1 MSTSPLPRCGTS
13 ASIVSSTGLPEG
25 TMIQIT
31 LGAVSRAQRSR
42 RSAAPFAPW
51 AALAF
56 TASAL
61 RSHTT
66 TSCPPL
72 SRRSVMLP
80 PIRPRPIIAS
90 CIVPPGSWSRDRRRR
105 AEESHV
111 GGRDDVDWKARHQ
124 PRHPALRP
132 ERGEKGTLPQLR
144 DDPRRDSARKVH
156 PRRGEHGEPHVS
168 GGGPECGD
176 EEGEGPG
183 GLGVGPGHRPLRDR
197 RRIFET
203 PGERLV
209 DGGEAGAGNHP
220 LAGDVLVAL
229 RQEGV
234 QRELIRRP
242 GRPGHVAPLRSADPV
257 PVSLPE
263 QESRSQAGPGAEEG
277 DRTVLLRL
285 APLQGHDVVRAEKP
299 NAVSDRGEVVDQ
311 GGGGDADGLTEGPGR
326 DGPGKIGPG
335 HLAVHHRPRDP
346 EAGRWWTAR
355 WPGPIF

>member
-66 TSCPPL
+66 PSCPPL

-105 AEESHV
+105 TEESHV
-111 GGRDDVDWKARHQ
+111 GTHDDVHRK
-124 PRHPALRP
+124 PREEPGHPALRP
-132 ERGEKGTLPQLR
+132 ERGEKRPLPQLR
-144 DDPRRDSARKVH
+144 DDPRRDAAPKVP
-156 PRRGEHGEPHVS
+156 PRRREHGEPEIP
-168 GGGPECGD
+168 GGGPECSD
-176 EEGEGPG
+176 EQVEGPDG
-183 GLGVGPGHRPLRDR
+183 GRVGAGHGPLGDR
-197 RRIFET
+197 GGVVVA

-209 DGGEAGAGNHP
+209 DG
-220 LAGDVLVAL
+220 
-229 RQEGV
+229 
-234 QRELIRRP
+234 
-242 GRPGHVAPLRSADPV
+242 
-257 PVSLPE
+257 
-263 QESRSQAGPGAEEG
+263 
-277 DRTVLLRL
+277 
-285 APLQGHDVVRAEKP
+285 
-299 NAVSDRGEVVDQ
+299 
-311 GGGGDADGLTEGPGR
+311 
-326 DGPGKIGPG
+326 
-335 HLAVHHRPRDP
+335 
-346 EAGRWWTAR
+346 
-355 WPGPIF
+355 